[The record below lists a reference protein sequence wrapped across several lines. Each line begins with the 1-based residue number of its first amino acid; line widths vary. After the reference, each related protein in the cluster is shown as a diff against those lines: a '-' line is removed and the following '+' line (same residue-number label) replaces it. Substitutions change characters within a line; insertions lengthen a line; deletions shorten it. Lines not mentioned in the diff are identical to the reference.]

1 MILSNPDLFP
11 KNYVVLAGFWESYR
25 YEIDYAPFFDNYYNA
40 GHIAWLVVN
49 EIVTVTSDIIVSM
62 AIEEAYQ
69 ALMDWFELPYDLEL
83 SSYEE
88 MLEASSVEV

>member
-1 MILSNPDLFP
+1 
-11 KNYVVLAGFWESYR
+11 
-25 YEIDYAPFFDNYYNA
+25 
-40 GHIAWLVVN
+40 
-49 EIVTVTSDIIVSM
+49 M